1 MFRFLHAADIHLD
14 SAMVGL
20 DLPEDTPL
28 DQVRG
33 ATRRAFDNLV
43 DLEIDAGKIS
53 ELDMEFSSFLSR
65 LPAEIRAYGRQQ

>member
-43 DLEIDAGKIS
+43 DLA
-53 ELDMEFSSFLSR
+53 
-65 LPAEIRAYGRQQ
+65 IREQVAIGLLL

>member
-33 ATRRAFDNLV
+33 AT
-43 DLEIDAGKIS
+43 S
-53 ELDMEFSSFLSR
+53 
-65 LPAEIRAYGRQQ
+65 

>member
-20 DLPEDTPL
+20 DLPEGTPL

-43 DLEIDAGKIS
+43 DLAIREQVAFV
-53 ELDMEFSSFLSR
+53 LLSGD
-65 LPAEIRAYGRQQ
+65 I